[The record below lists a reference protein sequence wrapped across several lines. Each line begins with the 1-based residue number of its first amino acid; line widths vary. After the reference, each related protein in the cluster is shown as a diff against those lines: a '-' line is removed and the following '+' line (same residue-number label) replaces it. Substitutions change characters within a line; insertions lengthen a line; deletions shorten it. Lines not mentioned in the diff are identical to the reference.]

1 MSSRRG
7 KRCYAESS
15 LTASL
20 DNKGTW
26 VPDIFISYR
35 RSDSERAAQRLVRAL
50 RQYLPHMSIRADL
63 DLEPGQDPDG
73 IIDGLLNSCGA
84 LLIVI
89 GPHWL
94 EGLEDVVR
102 RFISRALKEGAMQV
116 IPILVEGAASPE
128 ADQLP
133 DELKPLARR
142 NPLVLHDENWDE
154 GLDRLARAL
163 STCLGAHLSCAG
175 PGRPDEAQS
184 PAHGDCLSRQAEG
197 RG

>member
-1 MSSRRG
+1 M
-7 KRCYAESS
+7 
-15 LTASL
+15 
-20 DNKGTW
+20 
-26 VPDIFISYR
+26 PDIFISYR

-50 RQYLPHMSIRADL
+50 SQYLPHISIRTDL
-63 DLEPGQDPDG
+63 DLEPGQDLDG

-94 EGLEDVVR
+94 EGLEYVVR
-102 RFISRALKEGAMQV
+102 RFIGRALKDGTMQV

-142 NPLVLHDENWDE
+142 NPLVLHDEDWDE

-163 STCLGAHLSCAG
+163 STASAPTGASPSRREEVPQRVRRLRALS
-175 PGRPDEAQS
+175 GRRRPPQLRRAW
-184 PAHGDCLSRQAEG
+184 AA
-197 RG
+197 